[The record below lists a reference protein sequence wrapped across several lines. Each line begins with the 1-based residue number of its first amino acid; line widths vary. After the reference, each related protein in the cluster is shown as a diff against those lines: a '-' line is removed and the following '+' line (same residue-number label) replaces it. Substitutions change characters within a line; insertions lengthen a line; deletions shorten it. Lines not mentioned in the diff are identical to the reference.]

1 MVDKGEFYAHSR
13 EGDSSRENW
22 QRLKEHLTGVGE
34 LAKNF
39 AAVFG
44 AENFAWIAGLLHDL
58 GKYSDEFQDMLDAA
72 NAVDAHI
79 EGTTKSHKKRVD
91 HSTAGAQHAEK
102 LFAHANMGRLLA
114 YVIAGHHAGLPNGS
128 DGAEGGSSLE
138 ARLRKK
144 IPAISPP
151 EDFLQLLKHE
161 ALELKDL
168 PFTPDKQRL
177 GFQLGFFIRMLY
189 SALVDADFLD
199 TEAFCDSE
207 KASRREGYPTLA
219 ELEGP
224 LFTELERV
232 REKAGPSPSKV
243 NRLRADV
250 LQDCLAAAQRDPGLF
265 SLTVP
270 TGGGKTLSSLAFG
283 IRHALKH
290 GLRRIIY
297 VIPFTSIIE
306 QNAAVFRKI
315 FAKAGLDAV
324 IEHHSN
330 FEPKEKK
337 EEEEEYRRYR
347 LACENWDAPII
358 VTTNV
363 QFFESLFASRS
374 SRCRKLHNIAG
385 SVVILDEV
393 QTLPAQYLKPCIETL
408 RELSQSYHT
417 SIVLCSATQP
427 ALQVRDDFREGLEN
441 VREIISDP
449 AGLFADMKRVEVQ
462 PLFDTSHE
470 KLAREKLP
478 DEQLA
483 AKISSHEQ
491 VLCVVNTRK
500 HARIIFE
507 RIRETGGAYHLS
519 ALMCPAHRTKI
530 FDEIRA
536 KIEADEPCRVVSTQL
551 IEAGVDIDF
560 PAVYRAMAGIDSI
573 AQAAGRCN
581 REGKQESG
589 TVYIFNPES
598 GIPPGFF
605 RETAQTAE
613 GVIRHFPDDI
623 LCLDAIEEFF
633 RGYYW
638 SRSEGDRLDEK
649 HILRELSAGAGNGN
663 FSFKKIAGDFRFI
676 ENECKP
682 VIIPWGEDGKKLV
695 EKIRKSPPDYSFN
708 RKAQRFTVQIYPD
721 VWNSLV
727 AAGCVEILHDQ
738 YPVLIQEDLYQDD
751 LGLCPEDPRYYD
763 IKTLTAV

>member
-1 MVDKGEFYAHSR
+1 MGNHIDFYAHTR
-13 EGDSSRENW
+13 EGDSSRKSW
-22 QRLKEHLTGVGE
+22 QRLEDHLTGTGE
-34 LAKNF
+34 RAKIN
-39 AAVFG
+39 AAFFG
-44 AENFAWIAGLLHDL
+44 AEKFAWIAGLLHDL
-58 GKYSDEFQDMLDAA
+58 GKYSNEFQEMLNAA

-79 EGTTKSHKKRVD
+79 ENGRKSHKKRVD

-102 LFAHANMGRLLA
+102 AFAHKNMGRLLA

-138 ARLRKK
+138 ARLSKK
-144 IPAISPP
+144 IHELFPP
-151 EDFLQLLKHE
+151 KDFLQLFKHE
-161 ALELKDL
+161 TLGLEDL
-168 PFTPDKQRL
+168 PFTLDQKRV
-177 GFQLGFFIRMLY
+177 GFQIGFFIRMLY
-189 SALVDADFLD
+189 STLVDADFLD
-199 TEAFCDSE
+199 TEAFLHAE
-207 KASRREGYPTLA
+207 NTLRREGYPTLA

-224 LFTELERV
+224 LFAELERLQTSA
-232 REKAGPSPSKV
+232 KPTSV
-243 NRLRADV
+243 NRRRAEI
-250 LQDCLAAAQRDPGLF
+250 LQDCLAAAEKEPGLF

-306 QNAAVFRKI
+306 QNAKVFRKI

-330 FEPKEKK
+330 FEPEPEK
-337 EEEEEYRRYR
+337 EEEEEYHRYR

-363 QFFESLFASRS
+363 QFFESLFANRS

-393 QTLPAQYLKPCIETL
+393 QTLPAKYLMPCIETL
-408 RELSQSYHT
+408 RELSKSYRT

-427 ALQVRDDFREGLEN
+427 ALRVRDDFREGLEN
-441 VREIISDP
+441 VREIISDT
-449 AGLFADMKRVEVQ
+449 AELFADMKRVKVQ
-462 PLFDTSHE
+462 PLFDTSCE
-470 KLAREKLP
+470 KLAMEKLP

-483 AKISSHEQ
+483 AKIRSHEHGQ

-500 HARIIFE
+500 HAREIFE
-507 RIRETGGAYHLS
+507 RIRKTGDAYHLS

-530 FDEIRA
+530 FDEIRGRLKA
-536 KIEADEPCRVVSTQL
+536 GKPCRVVSTQL

-581 REGKQESG
+581 REGKQDCG
-589 TVYIFNPES
+589 TVYIFNPEG
-598 GIPPGFF
+598 GIPQ
-605 RETAQTAE
+605 RILDAAQTAE
-613 GVIRHFPDDI
+613 GIIRHFPDDI

-633 RGYYW
+633 RDYYW
-638 SRSEGDRLDEK
+638 SKGDRLDEERIIEK
-649 HILRELSAGAGNGN
+649 LSAGAGKGN
-663 FSFKKIAGDFRFI
+663 FPFKAVAGKFRLI
-676 ENECKP
+676 DDEKKP
-682 VIIPWGEDGKKLV
+682 VIIPWGDKGRELV
-695 EKIRKSPPDYSFN
+695 DAIRKGPPDYSLN
-708 RKAQRFTVQIYPD
+708 RKAQRFTVQIYPNI
-721 VWNSLV
+721 WNDLV
-727 AAGCVEILHDQ
+727 NEYCDKYCVEILHDQ
-738 YPVLIQEDLYQDD
+738 YPVLIQEDLYKND
-751 LGLCPEDPRYYD
+751 LGLCPEDTEYLDPER
-763 IKTLTAV
+763 LVP